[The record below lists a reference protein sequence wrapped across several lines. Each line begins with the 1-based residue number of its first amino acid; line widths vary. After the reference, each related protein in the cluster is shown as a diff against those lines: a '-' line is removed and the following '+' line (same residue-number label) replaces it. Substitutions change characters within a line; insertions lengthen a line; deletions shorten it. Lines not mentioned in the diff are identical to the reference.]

1 MVALPQQHIWSSFKR
16 GVALKGSGTLEIRS
30 PLLLRS
36 SPGTFLYGVRMPIF
50 VLMAWLSICSR
61 DDRWLGWGRLQC
73 RQRWRP
79 LRWQRTAMTNDESV
93 DGTNAHTTTVPE
105 WISRFFFCW
114 EKFPEIFL
122 VGSANCSREFFCG
135 FFCGFFFRDMYR
147 TKPPEKKSQKKSQKN
162 SQRNSPVQFASSTAK
177 YSRKKFTKLLW
188 GSLLSDQ
195 LDRALAARPVL
206 KFWAWH
212 IATEQRIT
220 PMEAGFGPGS
230 DPLRILNSQSPG
242 DRKFSENYVFAWE
255 WATFWISDP
264 IWNFLKS
271 VLKLS
276 DE

>member
-16 GVALKGSGTLEIRS
+16 WVALKGSGALEIRS

-105 WISRFFFCW
+105 WISRFFLLREFSW
-114 EKFPEIFL
+114 DFFGWLGELQPWIFL
-122 VGSANCSREFFCG
+122 WIFLWI
-135 FFCGFFFRDMYR
+135 FFRDMYR

-188 GSLLSDQ
+188 GSLLSDNDQ
-195 LDRALAARPVL
+195 LNQKPFRCARHAN
-206 KFWAWH
+206 AWYF
-212 IATEQRIT
+212 Q
-220 PMEAGFGPGS
+220 
-230 DPLRILNSQSPG
+230 LNS
-242 DRKFSENYVFAWE
+242 
-255 WATFWISDP
+255 
-264 IWNFLKS
+264 
-271 VLKLS
+271 
-276 DE
+276 